1 MKILVKIKYKFTR
14 NLQTKK
20 RIGVKNL
27 KASGVTRK
35 IDELG
40 RIVIPKEIR
49 RNLSIR
55 DGENLEIFIDNEAIC
70 LKKHYQMHNFTD
82 IRNKLCH
89 ILDSLIEANILITDR
104 ETIISAN
111 EKCLPLIGKE
121 INEKIINLIDERESF
136 FDQVS
141 SSLTFDDVTLTG
153 YFYMAPII
161 SSMDSLGMVIIN
173 TPKPAD
179 YKLIVKLLAR
189 ILAEKVDIC

>member
-1 MKILVKIKYKFTR
+1 MKY
-14 NLQTKK
+14 
-20 RIGVKNL
+20 L
-27 KASGVTRK
+27 KATGVTRK

-70 LKKHYQMHNFTD
+70 LKKHYQMHNFTE
-82 IRNKLCH
+82 IGNKLCH

-111 EKCLPLIGKE
+111 EKCFSLIGKE
-121 INEKIINLIDERESF
+121 INEKIINLIDERESL
-136 FDQVS
+136 FDQAG

-153 YFYMAPII
+153 YFSMAPII

-173 TPKPAD
+173 TTKPAD
-179 YKLIVKLLAR
+179 YKLIVKLLAK